1 MASASVSTRYARY
14 KGSRHEEVVTDDT
27 RRFGAFELFGIA
39 SQVSRRIGDSGTSE
53 PVREIVG
60 YGDI

>member
-1 MASASVSTRYARY
+1 M
-14 KGSRHEEVVTDDT
+14 TDDT

-53 PVREIVG
+53 PAREIVG